1 MKSLSLPSDEE
12 ILDEARVLVD
22 SSDFGVQSVVDPLD
36 DLPDPNKIII

>member
-12 ILDEARVLVD
+12 ILDEAHVLVD
-22 SSDFGVQSVVDPLD
+22 SSDFDVQSVVDPLD